1 MVPLGLLIVYKTDL
15 KKKNI
20 FFLETIVFQIK
31 KNVANDPDFAD
42 N

>member
-15 KKKNI
+15 KKTS
-20 FFLETIVFQIK
+20 FFETIVFQIK
-31 KNVANDPDFAD
+31 KNVASDPDFAD